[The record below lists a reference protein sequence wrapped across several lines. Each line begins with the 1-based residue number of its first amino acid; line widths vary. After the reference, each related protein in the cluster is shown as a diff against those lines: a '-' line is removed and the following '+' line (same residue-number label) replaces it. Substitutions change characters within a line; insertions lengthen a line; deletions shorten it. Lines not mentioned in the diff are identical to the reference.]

1 MKKLLLSLLAVI
13 ASFSMYAQG
22 IPESVVLKR
31 LDNTEIKMK
40 EVLNE
45 DIVIITFWA
54 TWCKPCRTEL
64 DAIADVEEM
73 WAGKVKIV
81 AVNIDDSRAV
91 SKVKSLV
98 SGKKWPYEV
107 LLDANKELYK
117 ILNLSAIP
125 YAMILHKSEK
135 VWEHSGYAPG
145 DEVIMIE
152 KALSLLVK

>member
-22 IPESVVLKR
+22 IPESLVLKR

-107 LLDANKELYK
+107 LLDVNKELYK

-152 KALSLLVK
+152 KALSLLAK